1 MLINLL
7 KTINRHNQRV
17 PIGTLY
23 ITRIFFIFI
32 KTLSIDFI
40 SIYNLHEGIE
50 ENPFILQQKE
60 KKFRYALRLIKT

>member
-1 MLINLL
+1 M
-7 KTINRHNQRV
+7 V
-17 PIGTLY
+17 PSILPE
-23 ITRIFFIFI
+23 FFIFI

>member
-1 MLINLL
+1 MPINLL

-17 PIGTLY
+17 PVGTLY
-23 ITRIFFIFI
+23 FTRFFFFI

-50 ENPFILQQKE
+50 
-60 KKFRYALRLIKT
+60 